1 VTGHLPRLAAGAVI
15 RCKRMATRPR
25 VVRSLHLQKSTS
37 FDAMQEGTTIQ
48 HLDGRVELREPEVVR
63 GSRLY
68 NEDLAPV
75 PVARR
80 TWSTWDYAAL
90 WISMAHNI
98 PTYTLASSM
107 IGRGMN
113 WWQALLTILVGNVIV
128 LAPILLNSHAGTKY
142 GIPYPVFARA
152 AYGTTGANLPA
163 LMRALVACGWFGIDV
178 WIGGQALQA
187 FLTALSPG
195 WRDLAGTIRGY
206 PGTQWISF
214 LLFWGI
220 NIAVIY
226 RGMELVRRVER
237 FAAPF
242 VLVLTLILVVW
253 AVDAA
258 DGLGPIMA
266 QRGTW
271 KEFTPV
277 FIPALTATIGF
288 WSTLA
293 LNMPDFTRY
302 GRSQRQQAVGQ
313 VVALPSTMTVFAAM
327 GILVTSATV
336 TIYGVPIWDPI
347 ELGSRFDNRLV
358 VGVAMLTVMVAM
370 LAVNIAANV
379 VSTAND
385 FANLFPS
392 KINFPRGGLIAG
404 VIGILMMPWKL
415 YENPG
420 RYIYGWLV
428 GYSGSVGSIA
438 GVLIVDY
445 WILRRTELDLHALY
459 TPDGAYRYTNGWNIP
474 AVVATLVGTGVAL
487 LGAFWPPMQPI
498 YDWSWFIGIGLAS
511 ALYWAMMRSR
521 VTPR

>member
-1 VTGHLPRLAAGAVI
+1 MSEGPTI
-15 RCKRMATRPR
+15 RHP
-25 VVRSLHLQKSTS
+25 
-37 FDAMQEGTTIQ
+37 
-48 HLDGRVELREPEVVR
+48 DGRVELRAPEEMR

-75 PVARR
+75 PVAKR
-80 TWSTWDYAAL
+80 TWTTWDYAAL
-90 WISMAHNI
+90 WISMAHCL

-107 IGRGMN
+107 IGSGMN
-113 WWQALLTILVGNVIV
+113 WWQALLTILIGNVIV
-128 LAPILLNSHAGTKY
+128 LAPILLNSHPGTKY
-142 GIPYPVFARA
+142 GIPFPVFARA
-152 AYGTTGANLPA
+152 SYGTTGANLPA
-163 LMRALVACGWFGIDV
+163 LMRALVACGWFGIGA
-178 WIGGQALQA
+178 WIGGKALQV
-187 FLTALSPG
+187 FVVSISPG
-195 WRDLAGTIRGY
+195 WRDLAGTIHGY

-242 VLVLTLILVVW
+242 VLVLTTILVVW
-253 AVDAA
+253 AVRTA

-271 KEFTPV
+271 KHFFPV

-302 GRSQRQQAVGQ
+302 GRSQREQTVGQ
-313 VVALPSTMTVFAAM
+313 VVALPSTMTVFAGM
-327 GILVTSATV
+327 GVIVTSATV
-336 TIYGVPIWDPI
+336 SIYGAPIWDPI
-347 ELGSRFDNRLV
+347 ELSDKFDNPV
-358 VGVAMLTVMVAM
+358 IVGIAMITIMVAM

-385 FANLFPS
+385 FANLFPN

-415 YENPG
+415 YEDPG

-445 WILRRTELDLHALY
+445 WILRRTELDLRSLY
-459 TPDGAYRYTNGWNIP
+459 MPKGAYYYTNGWNIP
-474 AVVATLVGTGVAL
+474 AVVATVIGTGIAL
-487 LGAFWPPMQPI
+487 MGAFWSPMRAI
-498 YDWSWFIGIGLAS
+498 YDWSWFIGLGLS
-511 ALYWAMMRSR
+511 GGIYWTMMRSR
-521 VTPR
+521 IPRPH